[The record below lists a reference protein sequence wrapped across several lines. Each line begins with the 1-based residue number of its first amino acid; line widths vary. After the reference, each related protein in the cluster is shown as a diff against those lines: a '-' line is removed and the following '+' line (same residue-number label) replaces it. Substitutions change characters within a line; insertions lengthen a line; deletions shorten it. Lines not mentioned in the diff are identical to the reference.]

1 MRQAI
6 KGVVAAVLVTG
17 ALSTASAAVRGDGYY
32 YEPRSFYVMPPLYAY
47 TSVFGPQPII
57 VYEPV
62 VTYPAP
68 VAGYYAPIAR
78 RAAYPAPAATA
89 VPVPAPASVAAPAP
103 GRIRER
109 QISTPFGT
117 RYKYKVD
124 YPGGPDY
131 KYRYKQ
137 GFGRVRFSE
146 KWD

>member
-1 MRQAI
+1 MRRAFER
-6 KGVVAAVLVTG
+6 VVAAALAVG
-17 ALSTASAAVRGDGYY
+17 ALLATSAAVRADGYY

-68 VAGYYAPIAR
+68 VAGYYAPIATR
-78 RAAYPAPAATA
+78 TAYPAPAATVA
-89 VPVPAPASVAAPAP
+89 PAPGASVAAPP
-103 GRIRER
+103 PVRIRER
-109 QISTPFGT
+109 QISTPFRT
-117 RYKYKVD
+117 RYKYKAD
-124 YPGGPDY
+124 YPGGLDY

-137 GFGRVRFSE
+137 DFGRIRFSE